1 MAYQREVEGGGRILP
16 NSRAIALQQCGQ
28 CRRAGRTKGR
38 LTSAQATRSKTISW
52 KSQVAA
58 FRQGF
63 VKGDGLGLT
72 RDDEEEAAEELKEFT
87 RAGLHPIDMIDR

>member
-1 MAYQREVEGGGRILP
+1 
-16 NSRAIALQQCGQ
+16 
-28 CRRAGRTKGR
+28 
-38 LTSAQATRSKTISW
+38 
-52 KSQVAA
+52 VAA